1 MPPEAPAT
9 TTDGIPCQLLTL
21 DPISP
26 ASSSS
31 VYLPTLTIFAVYVR
45 WERKCESSEE
55 AVQKSIEQEVI
66 LCEDERR
73 QKGRTT
79 GLGLGKLS
87 ANAKSMRK
95 AWTLHKPSPAPRVE
109 TFITAAP
116 PRQDA
121 LIIHRHTPSAYPTC
135 CPTQHSCFPLVYS
148 FDFHSPFESL
158 VTLLHNSPHS
168 QSPEH
173 STPPCRGR
181 LRLMNEQGLYG
192 SYLSPTSR

>member
-45 WERKCESSEE
+45 WKMKCESSEE

-135 CPTQHSCFPLVYS
+135 CPTQHSCFPSYTASTLTAPLTFSSLSITASLTCRVRRS
-148 FDFHSPFESL
+148 SPRHAEAGF
-158 VTLLHNSPHS
+158 
-168 QSPEH
+168 
-173 STPPCRGR
+173 G
-181 LRLMNEQGLYG
+181 
-192 SYLSPTSR
+192 